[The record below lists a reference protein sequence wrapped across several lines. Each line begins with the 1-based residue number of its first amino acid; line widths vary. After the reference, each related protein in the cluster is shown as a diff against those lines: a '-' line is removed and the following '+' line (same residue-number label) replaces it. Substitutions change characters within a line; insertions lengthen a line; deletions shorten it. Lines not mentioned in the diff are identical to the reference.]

1 MKFLKFKPKNN
12 LQKIHWIKKMEVSNV
27 IILPGNGCYDVT
39 DSNWYFNLEQDLKKL
54 KYKVMLK
61 NMPDP
66 FVARE
71 IYWIPFIEK
80 DLQANENSIII
91 GHSSGAVAAMRYAET
106 HKVKAIFLVSACWTD
121 LGIENEKNSGYYSRD
136 WEWEKIKKN
145 CEKIVQLHSKNDP
158 FIPMEES
165 DHIHKNLNSEYYVF
179 EKLGH
184 FMFEDFPQLVEI
196 FKKTIQ

>member
-1 MKFLKFKPKNN
+1 LDE
-12 LQKIHWIKKMEVSNV
+12 KIMEVSNV

-80 DLQANENSIII
+80 DLEANENSIII

-121 LGIENEKNSGYYSRD
+121 LGIENEKNSGYYSRE
-136 WEWEKIKKN
+136 WEWEKIKLN
-145 CEKIVQLHSKNDP
+145 CEKIIQLHSKNDP

-165 DHIHKNLNSEYYVF
+165 DHVHENLNSEYYVF

-196 FKKTIQ
+196 FKKTMK

>member
-121 LGIENEKNSGYYSRD
+121 LGIENEKNSGYYNRD
-136 WEWEKIKKN
+136 WEWDKIKKN